1 MWEESSLHPYSKYMV
16 GNVKILSLGI
26 PQINWPWETLTPI
39 SAWRMGWEEHEL
51 DLNSQVKGKEGAKE
65 G

>member
-1 MWEESSLHPYSKYMV
+1 MV

-51 DLNSQVKGKEGAKE
+51 DLISQVKGEKGAKE